1 MAGKRIEWLDIAKGL
16 GILSVVA
23 GHCIPL
29 TNPLCQLI
37 FQFHMPLFFML
48 SGFTFSEKDSFLTTL
63 KKKAKSLIVPFLG
76 YFLLGLAV
84 TLAVTPWRKALT
96 LEGIKADLILA
107 DPSNIHNSSIWFL
120 VCLFFVAVIF
130 WVLKKFPVVLQI
142 LAVIFA
148 FAVAVWYAKVRT
160 FHPIFGYARLPLN
173 LDCVPTGL
181 VFYMLGHYA
190 RRLKLT
196 EKSTSSIWIE
206 AVIALVATAVTLV
219 VFKFNGY
226 VNTHGLV
233 YNNPL
238 LFVLGG
244 LSGSLAVFG
253 FSALISRI
261 SAGVPFYGKNI
272 LVWYGQNSLVVL
284 GFQSL
289 LIRLYA
295 LYIAT
300 YRGEFLSLYAFP
312 YTHAFISTV
321 LVAFLLCPIC
331 VWLQHKVTDIFHK
344 KGQSYEKNSG
354 A

>member
-16 GILSVVA
+16 GILSVVF

-29 TNPLCQLI
+29 SNPLCQLI

-48 SGFTFSEKDSFLTTL
+48 SGFTFSEKDSFLTTF
-63 KKKAKSLIVPFLG
+63 KKKAKTLLLPFVG

-84 TLAVTPWRKALT
+84 TLVVAPWRKQLT

-107 DPSNIHNSSIWFL
+107 DPNNVHNSSIWFL
-120 VCLFFVAVIF
+120 VCLFFVVTIF
-130 WVLKKFPVVLQI
+130 WVLKKFPIVLQV
-142 LAVIFA
+142 LAVAAA
-148 FAVAVWYAKVRT
+148 FAVAVWYAKVRA

-181 VFYMLGHYA
+181 VFYTMGHYA
-190 RRLKLT
+190 RRLKLH
-196 EKSTSSIWIE
+196 EKVTSKIWIE
-206 AVIALVATAVTLV
+206 AIVTAVSVAATLI

-238 LFVLGG
+238 LFIAGG
-244 LSGSLAVFG
+244 LSGSIAVFG
-253 FSALISRI
+253 ASALIARI
-261 SAGVPFYGKNI
+261 TEGVPHYCKKI
-272 LVWYGQNSLVVL
+272 LIWYGQNSLAVL

-289 LIRLYA
+289 IIRLYA

-300 YRGEFLSLYAFP
+300 YRGENLMMYSFP

-321 LVAFLLCPIC
+321 LVAFVICPVC
-331 VWLQHKVTDIFHK
+331 VWLQHKATNLFHK
-344 KGQSYEKNSG
+344 KG
-354 A
+354 